1 MMFGLIAISVVFGLI
16 GSVVSNRL
24 KKKFAQYAQVP
35 TSSGMSGRE
44 VAERMLRHYNIHDVE
59 IVQEI
64 VQGQGRLTDHYN
76 PKTKTISLSPEV
88 FGGRSVAAAAVAA
101 HEVGHAVQHAEAYS
115 MLQFR
120 SAIVPLVQLSSS
132 LQQYFFMFAFM
143 MAGAVGNS
151 MMLMIAV
158 ALFGVTALFSV
169 VTLPVEFD
177 ASSRALA
184 WLDTA
189 NVTRGA
195 EYDGAKDAL
204 KWAAMTYVVGALAA
218 VAQLLYFLMIFLSS
232 RD

>member
-1 MMFGLIAISVVFGLI
+1 MFGLIAISVVFGLI
-16 GSVVSNRL
+16 GSLVSNRL
-24 KKKFAQYAQVP
+24 KSKFAQYAQIP

-44 VAERMLRHYNIHDVE
+44 VAERMLQHYNIQDV
-59 IVQEI
+59 EI

-76 PKTKTISLSPEV
+76 PKT
-88 FGGRSVAAAAVAA
+88 
-101 HEVGHAVQHAEAYS
+101 EAYT

-120 SAIVPLVQLSSS
+120 SAIVPLVQLSSN

-143 MAGAVGNS
+143 MAGALGNS
-151 MMLMIAV
+151 LILMIAV
-158 ALFGVTALFSV
+158 ALFGVTALFSLI
-169 VTLPVEFD
+169 TLPVEFD

-218 VAQLLYFLMIFLSS
+218 VAQLLYFLMIFLAS
-232 RD
+232 DD